1 MEIKA
6 HDRALQFIE
15 QSQVVGKELPLN
27 LKVKAGICHVHL
39 GNMEIA
45 QVHCMHISN

>member
-6 HDRALQFIE
+6 HDRALLYIE
-15 QSQVVGKELPLN
+15 QSQVVGEELPLN

-39 GNMEIA
+39 GNMEMA
-45 QVHCMHISN
+45 QVRFMRISN